1 MAEVK
6 KPRAQITISRIIDI
20 ESVTRYYK
28 LQSASAAAPS
38 KPTDDAAI
46 PSGWTKTE
54 PVYQNGAT
62 NRLYFVDQTIMTNGS
77 IYYSQVSLSSSY
89 EAAKAAWNKANNA
102 QKTADG
108 IANNIY
114 VPGTVQ
120 INGGKIQAGS
130 LDVSKIL
137 MGDPSN
143 LSQLSEHTYTN
154 LGWSSKSNEKE
165 DYQVTFIQDL
175 QAPVGDSPEYNLKVP
190 VSFAYSGNPQGM
202 KYLLTMDDYDIV
214 GYTASTGKTES
225 LKNQSY
231 FSLSPKIL
239 YTKPAT
245 MQPYVKFENIASNTW
260 VLSMPESMPM
270 VKDFRFYMCIAK
282 ADGVPSGLTYI
293 TLSISNLRITKITDG
308 SSITGIIK
316 STNYVEDSNG
326 DCISGMMTNYSS
338 GEIRTPSGKW
348 DDDGLVTKALFATGG
363 KIGGWDIQDGTL
375 YSAGSALSDDG
386 TQLIRTYTILDPTS
400 FTPIE
405 IITSERGDYS
415 DNDWW
420 RIESTEKLVSSTFDY
435 KMGKLKAMD
444 DSIICGWGITA
455 SRIISK
461 IGLSMGAGGAGL
473 ILCDEDGKPVIWIQD
488 ENSKLTFRVDRDG
501 TMYHNDNVLGEVIT
515 KNVGAKSMSS
525 GTWTDTGAS
534 VTLPAGKYVVNGTV
548 LFNSA
553 ANGQRGARFATSPT
567 DYFRESQQMNI
578 AGTTKGVTSVQCSYI
593 ANLKTSTKLNLQG
606 IQSSGAALSTIN
618 SYIQAIR
625 IA

>member
-1 MAEVK
+1 MATIKAKAE
-6 KPRAQITISRIIDI
+6 ITIFNVKDVK
-20 ESVTRYYK
+20 SVTRYYL
-28 LQSASAAAPS
+28 LQSSTATAPA
-38 KPTDDAAI
+38 KPTTI
-46 PSGWTKTE
+46 NPGGNWKTTE
-54 PVYQNGAT
+54 PSYKDGST
-62 NRLYFVDQTIMTNGS
+62 NTLYFVDLTIMSDGKTFS
-77 IYYSQVSLSSSY
+77 YSDVSKSSSY
-89 EAAKAAWNKANNA
+89 EAAKSAWNKANNA

-114 VPGTVQ
+114 IPGTVQ

-154 LGWSSKSNEKE
+154 LGWSSKSDEKE

-175 QAPVGDSPEYNLKVP
+175 QAPVGDIPEYNLKVP

-202 KYLLTMDDYDIV
+202 KYLLTMDDYNIA

-338 GEIRTPSGKW
+338 GEIRTPNGRW
-348 DDDGLVTKALFATGG
+348 DDDGLNINQLNATGG
-363 KIGGWDIQDGTL
+363 KIGAWVLDDGAL
-375 YSAGSALSDDG
+375 YSERTGVFDGIKYTTMVKLSPLRTISDGEATLADYQYPIQIMEKGEVLFGISETGNIENKGLATLAG
-386 TQLIRTYTILDPTS
+386 R
-400 FTPIE
+400 
-405 IITSERGDYS
+405 
-415 DNDWW
+415 W
-420 RIESTEKLVSSTFDY
+420 RFNA
-435 KMGKLKAMD
+435 G
-444 DSIICGWGITA
+444 
-455 SRIISK
+455 RIISK

-488 ENSKLTFRVDRDG
+488 ENSNQTFRVDRDG
-501 TMYHNDNVLGEVIT
+501 TMYHNGCLIGEEIASNIITTTPLSNNTWGKTGAVIDLQPGVYVIT
-515 KNVGAKSMSS
+515 GWIYFAKASS
-525 GTWTDTGAS
+525 GKRGIRFINQNNNFIVDS
-534 VTLPAGKYVVNGTV
+534 QHVIVTNNDEIMLNTMST
-548 LFNSA
+548 FT
-553 ANGQRGARFATSPT
+553 ATYNVSI
-567 DYFRESQQMNI
+567 S
-578 AGTTKGVTSVQCSYI
+578 
-593 ANLKTSTKLNLQG
+593 LQG
-606 IQSSGAALSTIN
+606 FQNSGSSLNIKRSILKAV
-618 SYIQAIR
+618 R

>member
-1 MAEVK
+1 MATVK
-6 KPRAQITISRIIDI
+6 AKAEITIFNVKDVK
-20 ESVTRYYK
+20 SVTRYYL
-28 LQSASAAAPS
+28 LQSSTATAPP
-38 KPTDDAAI
+38 KPTTI
-46 PSGWTKTE
+46 NPGSNWKTTE
-54 PVYQNGAT
+54 PSYTDGST
-62 NRLYFVDQTIMTNGS
+62 NTLYFVDLTIMSDGKTFS
-77 IYYSQVSLSSSY
+77 YSDVSKLSSY
-89 EAAKAAWNKANNA
+89 EAAKSAWNKANNA

-154 LGWSSKSNEKE
+154 LGWSSKSDEKE

-175 QAPVGDSPEYNLKVP
+175 QAPVGDIPEYNLKVP

-202 KYLLTMDDYDIV
+202 KYLLTMDDYDIA

-316 STNYVEDSNG
+316 STNYVEDYNG

-338 GEIRTPSGKW
+338 GEIRTPNGRW
-348 DDDGLVTKALFATGG
+348 DDDGLNINQLNATGG
-363 KIGGWDIQDGTL
+363 KIGAWVLDDGALYSERTGVFDGTKYTTMVKL
-375 YSAGSALSDDG
+375 SPLRTISDGEATLADYQYPIQIMEKGEVLFGISETGNIENKGLATLSGRWRFNAG
-386 TQLIRTYTILDPTS
+386 
-400 FTPIE
+400 
-405 IITSERGDYS
+405 
-415 DNDWW
+415 
-420 RIESTEKLVSSTFDY
+420 
-435 KMGKLKAMD
+435 
-444 DSIICGWGITA
+444 
-455 SRIISK
+455 RIISK

-515 KNVGAKSMSS
+515 KTVGAKSMSS

-606 IQSSGAALSTIN
+606 IQSSGAELSTIN

>member
-54 PVYQNGAT
+54 PAYQNGAT

-89 EAAKAAWNKANNA
+89 EAAKEAWNKANNA

-143 LSQLSEHTYTN
+143 LSQLSEHTYKN

-165 DYQVTFIQDL
+165 DYQVTFTQNL
-175 QAPVGDSPEYNLKVP
+175 QSPVGDRPEYNLKVP
-190 VSFAYSGNPQGM
+190 VSFTYSGNPQGM

-214 GYTASTGKTES
+214 GHIASTGKTES
-225 LKNQSY
+225 LKDQSY

-239 YTKPAT
+239 YTMPSS
-245 MQPYVKFENIASNTW
+245 MQPYVKFENIASNAW
-260 VLSMPESMPM
+260 VLSMPESISL
-270 VKDFRFYMCIAK
+270 VKDFQFYMCIAK
-282 ADGVPSGLTYI
+282 ADGVPSELAYI

-338 GEIRTPSGKW
+338 GEIRTPNGRW
-348 DDDGLVTKALFATGG
+348 DDDGLNINQLNATGG
-363 KIGGWDIQDGTL
+363 KIGAWVLDDGALYSERTGVFDGTKYTTMVKL
-375 YSAGSALSDDG
+375 SPLRTISDGETTLADYQYPIQIMEKGEVLFGISETGNIENKGLATLAG
-386 TQLIRTYTILDPTS
+386 R
-400 FTPIE
+400 
-405 IITSERGDYS
+405 
-415 DNDWW
+415 W
-420 RIESTEKLVSSTFDY
+420 RFNA
-435 KMGKLKAMD
+435 G
-444 DSIICGWGITA
+444 
-455 SRIISK
+455 RIISK

-488 ENSKLTFRVDRDG
+488 KNSKQTFRVDQDG
-501 TMYHNDNVLGEVIT
+501 TMYHNANALGEVIT

-525 GTWTDTGAS
+525 DTWTDTGAS

>member
-1 MAEVK
+1 MATVK
-6 KPRAQITISRIIDI
+6 AKAEITIFNIKDVK
-20 ESVTRYYK
+20 SVTRYYL
-28 LQSASAAAPS
+28 LQSSTATAPP
-38 KPTDDAAI
+38 KPTTI
-46 PSGWTKTE
+46 NPGSNWKTTE
-54 PVYQNGAT
+54 PSYTDGST
-62 NRLYFVDQTIMTNGS
+62 NTLYFVDLTIMSDGKTFS
-77 IYYSQVSLSSSY
+77 YSDVSKSSSY
-89 EAAKAAWNKANNA
+89 EAAKEAWNKANNA

-114 VPGTVQ
+114 IPGTVQ

-154 LGWSSKSNEKE
+154 LGWSSKSDEKE

-175 QAPVGDSPEYNLKVP
+175 QAPVGDIPEYNLKVP

-202 KYLLTMDDYDIV
+202 KYLLTMDDYDIA

-338 GEIRTPSGKW
+338 GEIRTPNGRW
-348 DDDGLVTKALFATGG
+348 DDDGLNINQLNATGG
-363 KIGGWDIQDGTL
+363 KIGAWVLDDGAL
-375 YSAGSALSDDG
+375 YSERTGVFDGIKYTTMVKLSPLRTISDGEATLADYQYPIQIMEKGEVLFGISETGNIENKGLATLAG
-386 TQLIRTYTILDPTS
+386 R
-400 FTPIE
+400 
-405 IITSERGDYS
+405 
-415 DNDWW
+415 W
-420 RIESTEKLVSSTFDY
+420 RFNA
-435 KMGKLKAMD
+435 G
-444 DSIICGWGITA
+444 
-455 SRIISK
+455 RIISK

-488 ENSKLTFRVDRDG
+488 ENSNQTFRVDRDG
-501 TMYHNDNVLGEVIT
+501 TMYHNNNVLGEVIT

>member
-1 MAEVK
+1 MATVK
-6 KPRAQITISRIIDI
+6 AKAEITIFNVKDVK
-20 ESVTRYYK
+20 SVTRYYL
-28 LQSASAAAPS
+28 LQSSTATAPP
-38 KPTDDAAI
+38 KPTTI
-46 PSGWTKTE
+46 NPGSNWKTTE
-54 PVYQNGAT
+54 PSYTDGST
-62 NRLYFVDQTIMTNGS
+62 NTLYFVDLTIMSDGKTFS
-77 IYYSQVSLSSSY
+77 YSDVSLSSSY
-89 EAAKAAWNKANNA
+89 EAAKEAWNKANNA

-114 VPGTVQ
+114 IPGTVQ

-143 LSQLSEHTYTN
+143 LSQLSEHTYTS

-165 DYQVTFIQDL
+165 DYQVRFIRDL
-175 QAPVGDSPEYNLKVP
+175 QAPVGDIPEYNLKVP
-190 VSFAYSGNPQGM
+190 VSFAYTGNPQGM

-270 VKDFRFYMCIAK
+270 VKDFQFYMCIAK

-338 GEIRTPSGKW
+338 GEIRTPNGRW
-348 DDDGLVTKALFATGG
+348 DDDGLVTKALSATGG
-363 KIGGWDIQDGTL
+363 KIGGWDIRDGTL
-375 YSAGSALSDDG
+375 YSAGSASSDDG

-405 IITSERGDYS
+405 IIVSERADYS
-415 DNDWW
+415 DADWW
-420 RIESTEKLVSSTFDY
+420 RIESTKKLVSSTFDY
-435 KMGKLKAMD
+435 DIGKLKAG
-444 DSIICGWGITA
+444 DSFIGGWGITA

-473 ILCDEDGKPVIWIQD
+473 ILCNEDGKPVIWIQD
-488 ENSKLTFRVDRDG
+488 KNSKQTFRVDQDG

-553 ANGQRGARFATSPT
+553 ANGQRGARFATSST

-593 ANLKTSTKLNLQG
+593 ADLKTSTKLNLQG

>member
-1 MAEVK
+1 MATIKAKAE
-6 KPRAQITISRIIDI
+6 ITIFNVKDVK
-20 ESVTRYYK
+20 SVTRYYL
-28 LQSASAAAPS
+28 LQSSTATAPA
-38 KPTDDAAI
+38 KPTTI
-46 PSGWTKTE
+46 NPGGNWKTTE
-54 PVYQNGAT
+54 PSYTDGST
-62 NRLYFVDQTIMTNGS
+62 NTLYFVDLTIMSDGKTFS
-77 IYYSQVSLSSSY
+77 YSDVSKSSSY
-89 EAAKAAWNKANNA
+89 EAAKSAWNKANNAQNTANNA

-114 VPGTVQ
+114 IPGTVQ

-154 LGWSSKSNEKE
+154 LGWSSKSDEKE

-175 QAPVGDSPEYNLKVP
+175 QAPVGDIPEYNLKVP

-202 KYLLTMDDYDIV
+202 KYLLTMDDYDIA

-338 GEIRTPSGKW
+338 GEIRTPNGRW
-348 DDDGLVTKALFATGG
+348 DDDGLNTNRLNATGG
-363 KIGGWDIQDGTL
+363 KIGAWVLDDGALYSERTGVFDGTKYTTMVKL
-375 YSAGSALSDDG
+375 SPLRTISDGEATLADCQYPIQIMEKGEVLFGISETGNIENKGLATLSGRWRFNAG
-386 TQLIRTYTILDPTS
+386 
-400 FTPIE
+400 
-405 IITSERGDYS
+405 
-415 DNDWW
+415 
-420 RIESTEKLVSSTFDY
+420 
-435 KMGKLKAMD
+435 
-444 DSIICGWGITA
+444 
-455 SRIISK
+455 RIISK

-501 TMYHNDNVLGEVIT
+501 TMYHNDNALGEVIT

-553 ANGQRGARFATSPT
+553 ANGQRGARFATSST

>member
-54 PVYQNGAT
+54 PAYQNGAT

-89 EAAKAAWNKANNA
+89 EAAKEAWNKANNA

-143 LSQLSEHTYTN
+143 LSQLSEHTYKN

-165 DYQVTFIQDL
+165 DYQVTFTQNL
-175 QAPVGDSPEYNLKVP
+175 QSPVGDRPEYNLKVP
-190 VSFAYSGNPQGM
+190 VSFTYSGNPQGM

-214 GYTASTGKTES
+214 GHIASTGKTES
-225 LKNQSY
+225 LKDQSY

-239 YTKPAT
+239 YTMPSS
-245 MQPYVKFENIASNTW
+245 MQPYVKFENIASNAW
-260 VLSMPESMPM
+260 VLSMPESISL
-270 VKDFRFYMCIAK
+270 VKDFQFYMCIAK
-282 ADGVPSGLTYI
+282 ADGVPSELAYI

-338 GEIRTPSGKW
+338 GEIRTPNGRW
-348 DDDGLVTKALFATGG
+348 DDDGLNINQLNATGG
-363 KIGGWDIQDGTL
+363 KIGAWVLDDGALYSERTGVFDGTKYTTMVKL
-375 YSAGSALSDDG
+375 SPLRTISDGEATLADYQYPIQIMEKGEVLFGISETGNIENKGLATLAG
-386 TQLIRTYTILDPTS
+386 R
-400 FTPIE
+400 
-405 IITSERGDYS
+405 
-415 DNDWW
+415 W
-420 RIESTEKLVSSTFDY
+420 RFNA
-435 KMGKLKAMD
+435 G
-444 DSIICGWGITA
+444 
-455 SRIISK
+455 RIISK

-488 ENSKLTFRVDRDG
+488 KNSKQTFRVDQDG
-501 TMYHNDNVLGEVIT
+501 TMYHNANALGEVIT

-567 DYFRESQQMNI
+567 DYFRESQHMNI

>member
-1 MAEVK
+1 MATIKAKAE
-6 KPRAQITISRIIDI
+6 ITIFNVKDVK
-20 ESVTRYYK
+20 SVTRYYL
-28 LQSASAAAPS
+28 LQSSTATAPT
-38 KPTDDAAI
+38 KPTTI
-46 PSGWTKTE
+46 NPGGNWKTTE
-54 PVYQNGAT
+54 PSYTDGST
-62 NRLYFVDQTIMTNGS
+62 NTLYFVNLTIMSDGKTFS
-77 IYYSQVSLSSSY
+77 YSDVSKSSSY
-89 EAAKAAWNKANNA
+89 EAAKSAWNKANNAQNTANNA

-114 VPGTVQ
+114 IPGTVQ

-154 LGWSSKSNEKE
+154 LGWSSKSDEKE

-175 QAPVGDSPEYNLKVP
+175 QAPVGDIPEYNLKVP

-202 KYLLTMDDYDIV
+202 KYLLTMDDYDIA

-338 GEIRTPSGKW
+338 GEIRTPNGRW
-348 DDDGLVTKALFATGG
+348 DDDGLNINQLNATGG
-363 KIGGWDIQDGTL
+363 KIGAWVLDDGALYSERTGVFDGTKYTTMVKL
-375 YSAGSALSDDG
+375 SPLRTISDGEATLADYQYPIQIMEKGEVLFGISETGNIENKGLATLAGRWRFNAG
-386 TQLIRTYTILDPTS
+386 R
-400 FTPIE
+400 
-405 IITSERGDYS
+405 IT
-415 DNDWW
+415 
-420 RIESTEKLVSSTFDY
+420 
-435 KMGKLKAMD
+435 
-444 DSIICGWGITA
+444 
-455 SRIISK
+455 SK

-515 KNVGAKSMSS
+515 KTVGAKSMSS

>member
-1 MAEVK
+1 MATIKAKAE
-6 KPRAQITISRIIDI
+6 ITIFNVKDVK
-20 ESVTRYYK
+20 SVTRYYL
-28 LQSASAAAPS
+28 LQSSTATAPA
-38 KPTDDAAI
+38 KPTTI
-46 PSGWTKTE
+46 NPGGNWKTTE
-54 PVYQNGAT
+54 PSYTDGST
-62 NRLYFVDQTIMTNGS
+62 NTLYFVDLTIMSDGKTFS
-77 IYYSQVSLSSSY
+77 YSDVSKSSSY
-89 EAAKAAWNKANNA
+89 EAAKSAWNKANNA

-114 VPGTVQ
+114 IPGTVQ

-154 LGWSSKSNEKE
+154 LGWSSKSDEKE

-175 QAPVGDSPEYNLKVP
+175 QAPVGDIPEYNLKVP

-202 KYLLTMDDYDIV
+202 KYLLTMDDYDIA

-338 GEIRTPSGKW
+338 GEIRTPNGRW
-348 DDDGLVTKALFATGG
+348 DDDGLNINQLNATGG
-363 KIGGWDIQDGTL
+363 KIGAWVLDDGAL
-375 YSAGSALSDDG
+375 YSERTGVFDGIKYTTMVKLSPLRTISDGEATLADYQYPIQIMEKGEVLFGISETGNIENKGLATLAG
-386 TQLIRTYTILDPTS
+386 R
-400 FTPIE
+400 
-405 IITSERGDYS
+405 
-415 DNDWW
+415 W
-420 RIESTEKLVSSTFDY
+420 RFNA
-435 KMGKLKAMD
+435 G
-444 DSIICGWGITA
+444 
-455 SRIISK
+455 RIISK

-488 ENSKLTFRVDRDG
+488 ENSNQTFRVDRDG
-501 TMYHNDNVLGEVIT
+501 TMYHNGCLIGEEIASNIITTTPLSNNTWGKTGAVIDLQPGVYVIT
-515 KNVGAKSMSS
+515 GWIYFAKASS
-525 GTWTDTGAS
+525 GKRGIRFINQNNNFIVDS
-534 VTLPAGKYVVNGTV
+534 QHVIVTNNDEIMLNTMST
-548 LFNSA
+548 FT
-553 ANGQRGARFATSPT
+553 ATYNVSI
-567 DYFRESQQMNI
+567 S
-578 AGTTKGVTSVQCSYI
+578 
-593 ANLKTSTKLNLQG
+593 LQG
-606 IQSSGAALSTIN
+606 FQNSGSSLNIKRSILKAV
-618 SYIQAIR
+618 R

>member
-1 MAEVK
+1 MATIKAKAE
-6 KPRAQITISRIIDI
+6 ITIFNVKDVK
-20 ESVTRYYK
+20 SVTRYYL
-28 LQSASAAAPS
+28 LQSSTATAPA
-38 KPTDDAAI
+38 KPTTI
-46 PSGWTKTE
+46 NPGGNWKTTE
-54 PVYQNGAT
+54 PSYKDGST
-62 NRLYFVDQTIMTNGS
+62 NTLYFVDLTIMSDGKTFS
-77 IYYSQVSLSSSY
+77 YSDVSKSSSY
-89 EAAKAAWNKANNA
+89 EAAKSAWNKANNA

-114 VPGTVQ
+114 IPGTVQ

-154 LGWSSKSNEKE
+154 LGWSSKSDEKE

-175 QAPVGDSPEYNLKVP
+175 QAPVGDIPEYNLKVP

-202 KYLLTMDDYDIV
+202 KYLLTMDDYDIA

-338 GEIRTPSGKW
+338 GEIRTPNGRW
-348 DDDGLVTKALFATGG
+348 DDDGLNINQLNATGG
-363 KIGGWDIQDGTL
+363 KIGAWVLDDGAL
-375 YSAGSALSDDG
+375 YSERTGVFDGIKYTTMVKLSPLRTISDGEATLADYQYPIQIMEKGEVLFGISETGNIENKGLATLAG
-386 TQLIRTYTILDPTS
+386 R
-400 FTPIE
+400 
-405 IITSERGDYS
+405 
-415 DNDWW
+415 W
-420 RIESTEKLVSSTFDY
+420 RFNA
-435 KMGKLKAMD
+435 G
-444 DSIICGWGITA
+444 
-455 SRIISK
+455 RIISK
-461 IGLSMGAGGAGL
+461 IGLSMGTGGAGL

-488 ENSKLTFRVDRDG
+488 ENSNQTFRVDRDG
-501 TMYHNDNVLGEVIT
+501 TMYHNGCLIGEEIASNIITTTPLSNNTWGKTGAVIDLQPGVYVIT
-515 KNVGAKSMSS
+515 GWIYFAKASS
-525 GTWTDTGAS
+525 GKRGIRFINQNNNFIVDS
-534 VTLPAGKYVVNGTV
+534 QHVIVTNNDEIMLNTMST
-548 LFNSA
+548 FT
-553 ANGQRGARFATSPT
+553 ATYNVSI
-567 DYFRESQQMNI
+567 S
-578 AGTTKGVTSVQCSYI
+578 
-593 ANLKTSTKLNLQG
+593 LQG
-606 IQSSGAALSTIN
+606 FQNSGSSLNIKRSILKAV
-618 SYIQAIR
+618 R

>member
-1 MAEVK
+1 MATIKAKAE
-6 KPRAQITISRIIDI
+6 ITIFNVKDVK
-20 ESVTRYYK
+20 SVTRYYL
-28 LQSASAAAPS
+28 LQSSTATAPA
-38 KPTDDAAI
+38 KPTTI
-46 PSGWTKTE
+46 NPGGNWKTTE
-54 PVYQNGAT
+54 PSYTDGST
-62 NRLYFVDQTIMTNGS
+62 NTLYFVDLTIMSDGKTFS
-77 IYYSQVSLSSSY
+77 YSDVSKSSSY
-89 EAAKAAWNKANNA
+89 EAAKSAWNKANNAQNTANNA

-114 VPGTVQ
+114 IPGTVQ

-154 LGWSSKSNEKE
+154 LGWSSKSDEKE

-175 QAPVGDSPEYNLKVP
+175 QAPVGDIPEYNLKVP

-202 KYLLTMDDYDIV
+202 KYLLTMDDYDIA

-338 GEIRTPSGKW
+338 GEIRTPNGRW
-348 DDDGLVTKALFATGG
+348 DDDGLNINQLNATGG
-363 KIGGWDIQDGTL
+363 KIGAWVLDDGALYSERTGVFDGTKYTTMVKL
-375 YSAGSALSDDG
+375 SPLRTISDGEATLADYQYPIQIMEKGEVLFGISETGNIENKGLATLSGRWRFNAG
-386 TQLIRTYTILDPTS
+386 
-400 FTPIE
+400 
-405 IITSERGDYS
+405 
-415 DNDWW
+415 
-420 RIESTEKLVSSTFDY
+420 
-435 KMGKLKAMD
+435 
-444 DSIICGWGITA
+444 
-455 SRIISK
+455 RIISK

-501 TMYHNDNVLGEVIT
+501 TMYHNNNALGEVIT

-553 ANGQRGARFATSPT
+553 ANGQRGARFATSST

>member
-54 PVYQNGAT
+54 PAYQNGAT

-89 EAAKAAWNKANNA
+89 EAAKEAWNKANNA

-154 LGWSSKSNEKE
+154 LGWSSKSDEKE

-175 QAPVGDSPEYNLKVP
+175 QAPVGDIPEYNLKVP

-202 KYLLTMDDYDIV
+202 KYLLTMDDYDIA

-338 GEIRTPSGKW
+338 GEIRTPNGRW
-348 DDDGLVTKALFATGG
+348 DDDGLNINQLNATGG
-363 KIGGWDIQDGTL
+363 KIGAWVLDDGALYSERTGVFDGTKYTTMVKL
-375 YSAGSALSDDG
+375 SPLRTISDGEATLADYQYPIQIMEKGEVLFGISETGNIENKGLATLSGRWRFNAG
-386 TQLIRTYTILDPTS
+386 
-400 FTPIE
+400 
-405 IITSERGDYS
+405 
-415 DNDWW
+415 
-420 RIESTEKLVSSTFDY
+420 
-435 KMGKLKAMD
+435 
-444 DSIICGWGITA
+444 
-455 SRIISK
+455 RIISK

-501 TMYHNDNVLGEVIT
+501 TMYHNDNALGEVIT

-553 ANGQRGARFATSPT
+553 ANGQRGARFATSST

>member
-1 MAEVK
+1 MATIKAKAE
-6 KPRAQITISRIIDI
+6 ITIFNVKDVK
-20 ESVTRYYK
+20 SVTRYYL
-28 LQSASAAAPS
+28 LQSSTATAPT
-38 KPTDDAAI
+38 KPTTI
-46 PSGWTKTE
+46 NPGGNWKTTE
-54 PVYQNGAT
+54 PSYTDGST
-62 NRLYFVDQTIMTNGS
+62 NTLYFVNLTIMSDGKTFS
-77 IYYSQVSLSSSY
+77 YSDVSKSSSY
-89 EAAKAAWNKANNA
+89 EAAKSAWNKANNAQNTANNA

-114 VPGTVQ
+114 IPGTVQ

-154 LGWSSKSNEKE
+154 LGWSSKSDEKE

-175 QAPVGDSPEYNLKVP
+175 QAPVGDIPEYNLKVP

-202 KYLLTMDDYDIV
+202 KYLLTMDDYDIA

-338 GEIRTPSGKW
+338 GEIRTPNGRW
-348 DDDGLVTKALFATGG
+348 DDDGLNINQLNATGG
-363 KIGGWDIQDGTL
+363 KIGAWVLDDGALYSERTGVFDGTKYTTMVKL
-375 YSAGSALSDDG
+375 SPLRTISDGEATLADYQYPIQIMEKGEVLFGISETGNIENKGLATLAGRWRFNAG
-386 TQLIRTYTILDPTS
+386 R
-400 FTPIE
+400 
-405 IITSERGDYS
+405 IT
-415 DNDWW
+415 
-420 RIESTEKLVSSTFDY
+420 
-435 KMGKLKAMD
+435 
-444 DSIICGWGITA
+444 
-455 SRIISK
+455 SK

-488 ENSKLTFRVDRDG
+488 EDSKLTFRVDRDG

-553 ANGQRGARFATSPT
+553 ANGQRGARFATSST

>member
-1 MAEVK
+1 MATIKAKAE
-6 KPRAQITISRIIDI
+6 ITIFNVKDVK
-20 ESVTRYYK
+20 SVTRYYL
-28 LQSASAAAPS
+28 LQSSTATAPA
-38 KPTDDAAI
+38 KPTTI
-46 PSGWTKTE
+46 NPGGNWKTTE
-54 PVYQNGAT
+54 PSYKDGST
-62 NRLYFVDQTIMTNGS
+62 NTLYFVDLTIMSDGKTFS
-77 IYYSQVSLSSSY
+77 YSDVSKSSSY
-89 EAAKAAWNKANNA
+89 EAAKSAWNKANNA

-114 VPGTVQ
+114 IPGTVQ

-154 LGWSSKSNEKE
+154 LGWSSKSDEKE

-175 QAPVGDSPEYNLKVP
+175 QAPVGDIPEYNLKVP

-202 KYLLTMDDYDIV
+202 KYLLTMDDYDIA

-338 GEIRTPSGKW
+338 GEIRTPNGRW
-348 DDDGLVTKALFATGG
+348 DDDGLNINQLNATGG
-363 KIGGWDIQDGTL
+363 KIGAWVLDDGAL
-375 YSAGSALSDDG
+375 YSERTGVFDGIKYTTMVKLSPLRTISDGEATLADYQYPIQIMEKGEVLFGISETGNIENKGLATLAG
-386 TQLIRTYTILDPTS
+386 R
-400 FTPIE
+400 
-405 IITSERGDYS
+405 
-415 DNDWW
+415 W
-420 RIESTEKLVSSTFDY
+420 RFNA
-435 KMGKLKAMD
+435 G
-444 DSIICGWGITA
+444 
-455 SRIISK
+455 RIISK
-461 IGLSMGAGGAGL
+461 IGLSMSAGGAGL

-488 ENSKLTFRVDRDG
+488 ENSNQTFRVDRDG
-501 TMYHNDNVLGEVIT
+501 TMYHNGCLIGEEIASNIITTTPLSNNTWGKTGAVIDLQPGVYVIT
-515 KNVGAKSMSS
+515 GWIYFAKASS
-525 GTWTDTGAS
+525 GKRGIRFINQNNNFIVDS
-534 VTLPAGKYVVNGTV
+534 QHVIVTNNDEIMLNTMST
-548 LFNSA
+548 FT
-553 ANGQRGARFATSPT
+553 ATYNVSI
-567 DYFRESQQMNI
+567 S
-578 AGTTKGVTSVQCSYI
+578 
-593 ANLKTSTKLNLQG
+593 LQG
-606 IQSSGAALSTIN
+606 FQNSGSSLNIKRSILKAV
-618 SYIQAIR
+618 R

>member
-38 KPTDDAAI
+38 KPTDGAAI

-54 PVYQNGAT
+54 PAYQNGAT

-89 EAAKAAWNKANNA
+89 EAAKEAWNKANNA

-114 VPGTVQ
+114 IPGTVQ

-154 LGWSSKSNEKE
+154 LGWSSKSDEKE

-175 QAPVGDSPEYNLKVP
+175 QAPVGDIPEYNLKVP

-245 MQPYVKFENIASNTW
+245 MQPYVKFENITSNTW

-338 GEIRTPSGKW
+338 GEIRTPNGRW
-348 DDDGLVTKALFATGG
+348 DDDGLNINQLNATGG
-363 KIGGWDIQDGTL
+363 KIGAWVLDDGALYSERTGVFDGTKYTTMVKL
-375 YSAGSALSDDG
+375 SPLRTISDGEATLADYQYPIQIMEKGKVLFGISETGNIENKGLATLAG
-386 TQLIRTYTILDPTS
+386 R
-400 FTPIE
+400 
-405 IITSERGDYS
+405 
-415 DNDWW
+415 W
-420 RIESTEKLVSSTFDY
+420 RFNA
-435 KMGKLKAMD
+435 G
-444 DSIICGWGITA
+444 
-455 SRIISK
+455 RIISK

-488 ENSKLTFRVDRDG
+488 KNSKQTFRVDRDG
-501 TMYHNDNVLGEVIT
+501 TMYHNDNALGEVIT

-553 ANGQRGARFATSPT
+553 ANGQRGARFATSST

>member
-1 MAEVK
+1 MATVK
-6 KPRAQITISRIIDI
+6 AKAEITIFNIKDVK
-20 ESVTRYYK
+20 SVTRYYL
-28 LQSASAAAPS
+28 LQSSTATAPP
-38 KPTDDAAI
+38 KPTTI
-46 PSGWTKTE
+46 NPGSNWKTTE
-54 PVYQNGAT
+54 PSYTDGST
-62 NRLYFVDQTIMTNGS
+62 NTLYFVDLTIMSDGKTFS
-77 IYYSQVSLSSSY
+77 YSDVSKSSSY
-89 EAAKAAWNKANNA
+89 EAAKEAWNKANNA

-114 VPGTVQ
+114 IPGTVQ

-154 LGWSSKSNEKE
+154 LGWSSKSDEKE

-175 QAPVGDSPEYNLKVP
+175 QAPVGDIPEYNLKVP

-202 KYLLTMDDYDIV
+202 KYLLTMDDYDIA

-245 MQPYVKFENIASNTW
+245 EQPYVKFENIASNTW

-338 GEIRTPSGKW
+338 GEIRTPNGRW
-348 DDDGLVTKALFATGG
+348 DDDGLNINQLNATGG
-363 KIGGWDIQDGTL
+363 KIGAWVLDDGAL
-375 YSAGSALSDDG
+375 YSERTGVFDGIKYTTMVKLSPLRTISDGEATLADYQYPIQIMEKGEVLFGISETGNIENKGLATLAG
-386 TQLIRTYTILDPTS
+386 R
-400 FTPIE
+400 
-405 IITSERGDYS
+405 
-415 DNDWW
+415 W
-420 RIESTEKLVSSTFDY
+420 RFNA
-435 KMGKLKAMD
+435 G
-444 DSIICGWGITA
+444 
-455 SRIISK
+455 RIISK

-488 ENSKLTFRVDRDG
+488 ENSNQTFRVDRDG
-501 TMYHNDNVLGEVIT
+501 TMYHNNNVLGEVIT

-553 ANGQRGARFATSPT
+553 ANGQRGARFATSST

-593 ANLKTSTKLNLQG
+593 ADLKTSTKLNLQG

>member
-38 KPTDDAAI
+38 KPTDGAAI

-54 PVYQNGAT
+54 PAYQNGAT

-245 MQPYVKFENIASNTW
+245 MQPYVKFENITSNTW

-338 GEIRTPSGKW
+338 GEIRTPNGRW
-348 DDDGLVTKALFATGG
+348 DDDGLNINQLNATGG
-363 KIGGWDIQDGTL
+363 KIGAWVLDDGALYSERTGVFDGTKYTTMVKL
-375 YSAGSALSDDG
+375 SPLRTISDGEATLADYQYPIQIMEKGEVLFGISETGNIENKGLATLAG
-386 TQLIRTYTILDPTS
+386 R
-400 FTPIE
+400 
-405 IITSERGDYS
+405 
-415 DNDWW
+415 W
-420 RIESTEKLVSSTFDY
+420 RFNA
-435 KMGKLKAMD
+435 G
-444 DSIICGWGITA
+444 
-455 SRIISK
+455 RIISK

-488 ENSKLTFRVDRDG
+488 KNSKQTFRVDRDG
-501 TMYHNDNVLGEVIT
+501 TMYHNDNALGEVIT

-553 ANGQRGARFATSPT
+553 ANGQRGARFATSST

>member
-1 MAEVK
+1 MATVK
-6 KPRAQITISRIIDI
+6 AKAEITIFNVKDVK
-20 ESVTRYYK
+20 SVTRYYL
-28 LQSASAAAPS
+28 LQSSTATAPP
-38 KPTDDAAI
+38 KPTTI
-46 PSGWTKTE
+46 NPGSNWKTTE
-54 PVYQNGAT
+54 PSYTDGST
-62 NRLYFVDQTIMTNGS
+62 NTLYFVDLTIMSDGKTFS
-77 IYYSQVSLSSSY
+77 YSDVSKSSSY
-89 EAAKAAWNKANNA
+89 EAAKEAWNKANNA

-114 VPGTVQ
+114 IPGTVQ

-154 LGWSSKSNEKE
+154 LGWSSKSDEKE

-175 QAPVGDSPEYNLKVP
+175 QAPVGDIPEYNLKVP

-202 KYLLTMDDYDIV
+202 KYLLTMDDYDIA

-338 GEIRTPSGKW
+338 GEIRTPNGRW
-348 DDDGLVTKALFATGG
+348 DDDGLNINQLNATGG
-363 KIGGWDIQDGTL
+363 KIGAWVLDDGAL
-375 YSAGSALSDDG
+375 YSERTGVFDGIKYTTMVKLSPLRTISDGEATLADYQYPIQIMEKGEVLFGISETGNIENKGLATLAG
-386 TQLIRTYTILDPTS
+386 R
-400 FTPIE
+400 
-405 IITSERGDYS
+405 
-415 DNDWW
+415 W
-420 RIESTEKLVSSTFDY
+420 RFNA
-435 KMGKLKAMD
+435 G
-444 DSIICGWGITA
+444 
-455 SRIISK
+455 RIISK

-488 ENSKLTFRVDRDG
+488 ENSNQTFRVDRDG
-501 TMYHNDNVLGEVIT
+501 TMYHNNNVLGEVIT

-553 ANGQRGARFATSPT
+553 ANGQRGARFATSST

-593 ANLKTSTKLNLQG
+593 ADLKTSTKLNLQG

>member
-1 MAEVK
+1 MATIKAKAE
-6 KPRAQITISRIIDI
+6 ITIFNVKDVK
-20 ESVTRYYK
+20 SVTRYYL
-28 LQSASAAAPS
+28 LQSSTATAPA
-38 KPTDDAAI
+38 KPTTI
-46 PSGWTKTE
+46 NPGGNWKTTE
-54 PVYQNGAT
+54 PSYTDGST
-62 NRLYFVDQTIMTNGS
+62 NTLYFVDLTIMSDGKTFS
-77 IYYSQVSLSSSY
+77 YSDVSKSSSY
-89 EAAKAAWNKANNA
+89 EAAKSAWNKANNA
-102 QKTADG
+102 QKTADS

-154 LGWSSKSNEKE
+154 LGWSSKRDEKE

-175 QAPVGDSPEYNLKVP
+175 QAPVGDIPEYNLKVP

-202 KYLLTMDDYDIV
+202 KYLLTMDDYDIA

-338 GEIRTPSGKW
+338 GEIRTPNGRW

-375 YSAGSALSDDG
+375 YSAGSASSDDG

-405 IITSERGDYS
+405 IIASERADYS
-415 DNDWW
+415 DADWW
-420 RIESTEKLVSSTFDY
+420 RIESIKKLVSSTFDY
-435 KMGKLKAMD
+435 SIGKLNAD
-444 DSIICGWGITA
+444 DSIIGGWGITA

-473 ILCDEDGKPVIWIQD
+473 ILCNEDGKPVIWIQD
-488 ENSKLTFRVDRDG
+488 KNSKQTFRVDQDG

-553 ANGQRGARFATSPT
+553 ANGQRGARFATSST

-593 ANLKTSTKLNLQG
+593 ADLKTSTKLNLQG

>member
-1 MAEVK
+1 MATIKAKAE
-6 KPRAQITISRIIDI
+6 ITIFNVKDVK
-20 ESVTRYYK
+20 SVTRYYL
-28 LQSASAAAPS
+28 LQSSTATAPT
-38 KPTDDAAI
+38 KPTTI
-46 PSGWTKTE
+46 NPGGNWKTTE
-54 PVYQNGAT
+54 PSYTDGST
-62 NRLYFVDQTIMTNGS
+62 NTLYFVNLTIMSDGKTFS
-77 IYYSQVSLSSSY
+77 YSDVSKSSSY
-89 EAAKAAWNKANNA
+89 EAAKSAWNKANNAQNTANNA

-114 VPGTVQ
+114 IPGTVQ

-154 LGWSSKSNEKE
+154 LGWSSKSDEKE

-175 QAPVGDSPEYNLKVP
+175 QAPVGDIPEYNLKVP

-202 KYLLTMDDYDIV
+202 KYLLTMDDYDIA

-338 GEIRTPSGKW
+338 GEIRTPNGRW
-348 DDDGLVTKALFATGG
+348 DDDGLNINQLNATGG
-363 KIGGWDIQDGTL
+363 KIGAWVLDDGALYSERTGVFDGTKYTTMVKL
-375 YSAGSALSDDG
+375 SPLRTISDGEATLADYQYPIQIMEKGEVLFGISETGNIENKGLATLAGRWRFNAG
-386 TQLIRTYTILDPTS
+386 R
-400 FTPIE
+400 
-405 IITSERGDYS
+405 IT
-415 DNDWW
+415 
-420 RIESTEKLVSSTFDY
+420 
-435 KMGKLKAMD
+435 
-444 DSIICGWGITA
+444 
-455 SRIISK
+455 SK

-553 ANGQRGARFATSPT
+553 ANGQRGARFATSST

>member
-54 PVYQNGAT
+54 PAYQNGAT

-89 EAAKAAWNKANNA
+89 EAAKEAWNKANNA

-143 LSQLSEHTYTN
+143 LSQLSEHTYKN

-165 DYQVTFIQDL
+165 DYQVTFTQNL
-175 QAPVGDSPEYNLKVP
+175 QSPVGDRPEYNLKVP
-190 VSFAYSGNPQGM
+190 VSFTYSGNPQGM

-214 GYTASTGKTES
+214 GHIASTGKTES
-225 LKNQSY
+225 LKDQSY

-239 YTKPAT
+239 YTIPSS
-245 MQPYVKFENIASNTW
+245 MQPYVKFENIASNAW
-260 VLSMPESMPM
+260 VLSMPESISL
-270 VKDFRFYMCIAK
+270 VKDFQFYMCIAK
-282 ADGVPSGLTYI
+282 ADGVPSELAYI

-338 GEIRTPSGKW
+338 GEIRTPNGRW
-348 DDDGLVTKALFATGG
+348 DDDGLNINQLNATGG
-363 KIGGWDIQDGTL
+363 KIGAWVLDDGALYSERTGVFDGTKYTTMVKL
-375 YSAGSALSDDG
+375 SPLRTISDGEATLADYQYPIQIMEKGEVLFGISETGNIENKGLATLAG
-386 TQLIRTYTILDPTS
+386 R
-400 FTPIE
+400 
-405 IITSERGDYS
+405 
-415 DNDWW
+415 W
-420 RIESTEKLVSSTFDY
+420 RFNA
-435 KMGKLKAMD
+435 G
-444 DSIICGWGITA
+444 
-455 SRIISK
+455 RIISK

-488 ENSKLTFRVDRDG
+488 KNSKQTFRVDQDG
-501 TMYHNDNVLGEVIT
+501 TMYHNANALGEVIT

>member
-1 MAEVK
+1 MATIKAKAE
-6 KPRAQITISRIIDI
+6 ITIFNVKDVK
-20 ESVTRYYK
+20 SVTRYYL
-28 LQSASAAAPS
+28 LQSSTATAPT
-38 KPTDDAAI
+38 KPTTI
-46 PSGWTKTE
+46 NPGGNWKTTE
-54 PVYQNGAT
+54 PSYTDGST
-62 NRLYFVDQTIMTNGS
+62 NTLYFVNLTIMSDGKTFS
-77 IYYSQVSLSSSY
+77 YSDVSKSSSY
-89 EAAKAAWNKANNA
+89 EAAKSAWNKANNAQNTANNA

-114 VPGTVQ
+114 IPGTVQ

-154 LGWSSKSNEKE
+154 LGWSSKSDEKE

-175 QAPVGDSPEYNLKVP
+175 QAPVGDIPEYNLKVP

-202 KYLLTMDDYDIV
+202 KYLLTMDDYDIA

-338 GEIRTPSGKW
+338 GEIRTPNGRW
-348 DDDGLVTKALFATGG
+348 DDDGLNINQLNATGG
-363 KIGGWDIQDGTL
+363 KIGAWVLDDGALYSERTGVFDGTKYTTMVKL
-375 YSAGSALSDDG
+375 SPLRTISDGEATLADYQYPIQIMEKGEVLFGISETGNIENKGLATLAGRWRFNAG
-386 TQLIRTYTILDPTS
+386 R
-400 FTPIE
+400 
-405 IITSERGDYS
+405 IT
-415 DNDWW
+415 
-420 RIESTEKLVSSTFDY
+420 
-435 KMGKLKAMD
+435 
-444 DSIICGWGITA
+444 
-455 SRIISK
+455 SK

-553 ANGQRGARFATSPT
+553 ANGQRGARFATSST

-578 AGTTKGVTSVQCSYI
+578 AGTTKRVTSVQCSYI

>member
-54 PVYQNGAT
+54 PAYQNGAT

-89 EAAKAAWNKANNA
+89 EAAKEAWNKANNA

-143 LSQLSEHTYTN
+143 LSQLSEHTYKN

-165 DYQVTFIQDL
+165 DYQVTFTQNL
-175 QAPVGDSPEYNLKVP
+175 QSPVGDRPEYNLKVP
-190 VSFAYSGNPQGM
+190 VSFTYSGNPQGM

-214 GYTASTGKTES
+214 GHIASTGKTES
-225 LKNQSY
+225 LKDQSY

-239 YTKPAT
+239 YTMPSS
-245 MQPYVKFENIASNTW
+245 MQPYVKFENIASNAW
-260 VLSMPESMPM
+260 VLSMPESISL
-270 VKDFRFYMCIAK
+270 VKDFQFYMCIAK
-282 ADGVPSGLTYI
+282 ADGVPSELAYI

-338 GEIRTPSGKW
+338 GEIRTPNGRW
-348 DDDGLVTKALFATGG
+348 DDDGLNINQLNATGG
-363 KIGGWDIQDGTL
+363 KIGAWVLDDGALYSERTGVFDGTKHTTMVKL
-375 YSAGSALSDDG
+375 SPLRTISDGEATLADYQYPIQIMEKGEVLFGISETGNIENKGLATLAG
-386 TQLIRTYTILDPTS
+386 R
-400 FTPIE
+400 
-405 IITSERGDYS
+405 
-415 DNDWW
+415 W
-420 RIESTEKLVSSTFDY
+420 RFNA
-435 KMGKLKAMD
+435 G
-444 DSIICGWGITA
+444 
-455 SRIISK
+455 RIISK

-488 ENSKLTFRVDRDG
+488 KNSKQTFRVDQDG
-501 TMYHNDNVLGEVIT
+501 TMYHNANALGEVIT

>member
-1 MAEVK
+1 MATIKAKAE
-6 KPRAQITISRIIDI
+6 ITIFNVKDVK
-20 ESVTRYYK
+20 SVTRYYL
-28 LQSASAAAPS
+28 LQSSTATAPT
-38 KPTDDAAI
+38 KPTTI
-46 PSGWTKTE
+46 NPGGNWKTTE
-54 PVYQNGAT
+54 PSYTDGST
-62 NRLYFVDQTIMTNGS
+62 NTLYFVNLTIMSDGKTFS
-77 IYYSQVSLSSSY
+77 YSDVSKSSSY
-89 EAAKAAWNKANNA
+89 EAAKSAWNKANNAQNTANNA

-114 VPGTVQ
+114 IPGTVQ

-154 LGWSSKSNEKE
+154 LGWSSKSDEKE

-175 QAPVGDSPEYNLKVP
+175 QAPVGDIPEYNLNVP

-202 KYLLTMDDYDIV
+202 KYLLTMDDYDIA

-245 MQPYVKFENIASNTW
+245 MQSYVKFENIASNTW

-338 GEIRTPSGKW
+338 GEIRTPNGRW
-348 DDDGLVTKALFATGG
+348 DDDGLNINQLNATGG
-363 KIGGWDIQDGTL
+363 KIGAWVLDDGALYSERTGVFDGTKYTTMVKL
-375 YSAGSALSDDG
+375 SPLRTISDGEATLADYQYPIQIMAKGEVLFGISETGNIENKGLATLAG
-386 TQLIRTYTILDPTS
+386 R
-400 FTPIE
+400 
-405 IITSERGDYS
+405 
-415 DNDWW
+415 W
-420 RIESTEKLVSSTFDY
+420 RFNA
-435 KMGKLKAMD
+435 G
-444 DSIICGWGITA
+444 
-455 SRIISK
+455 RIISK

-488 ENSKLTFRVDRDG
+488 ENSKMTFRVDRDG
-501 TMYHNDNVLGEVIT
+501 TMYHNNKVLGEVIT

-553 ANGQRGARFATSPT
+553 ANGQRGARFATSST
-567 DYFRESQQMNI
+567 NYFRESQQMNI

-606 IQSSGAALSTIN
+606 IQSSGAALRTIN

>member
-1 MAEVK
+1 MATVK
-6 KPRAQITISRIIDI
+6 AKAEITIFNIKDVK
-20 ESVTRYYK
+20 SVTRYYL
-28 LQSASAAAPS
+28 LQSSTATAPP
-38 KPTDDAAI
+38 KPTTI
-46 PSGWTKTE
+46 NPGSNWKTTE
-54 PVYQNGAT
+54 PSYTDGST
-62 NRLYFVDQTIMTNGS
+62 NTLYFVDLTIMSDGKTFS
-77 IYYSQVSLSSSY
+77 YSDVSKSSSY
-89 EAAKAAWNKANNA
+89 EAAKEAWNKANNA

-114 VPGTVQ
+114 IPGTVQ

-154 LGWSSKSNEKE
+154 LGWSSKSDEKE

-175 QAPVGDSPEYNLKVP
+175 QAPVGDIPEYNLKVP

-202 KYLLTMDDYDIV
+202 KYLLTMDDYDIA

-338 GEIRTPSGKW
+338 GEIRTPNGRW
-348 DDDGLVTKALFATGG
+348 DDDGLNINQLNATGG
-363 KIGGWDIQDGTL
+363 KIGAWVLDDGAL
-375 YSAGSALSDDG
+375 YSERTGVFDGIKYTTMVKLSPLRTISDGEATLADYQYPIQIMEKGEVLFGISETGNIENKGLATLAG
-386 TQLIRTYTILDPTS
+386 R
-400 FTPIE
+400 
-405 IITSERGDYS
+405 
-415 DNDWW
+415 W
-420 RIESTEKLVSSTFDY
+420 RFNA
-435 KMGKLKAMD
+435 G
-444 DSIICGWGITA
+444 
-455 SRIISK
+455 RIISK

-488 ENSKLTFRVDRDG
+488 ENSNQTFRVDRDG
-501 TMYHNDNVLGEVIT
+501 TMYHNNNVLGEVIT

-553 ANGQRGARFATSPT
+553 ANGQRGARFATSST

-593 ANLKTSTKLNLQG
+593 ADLKTSTKLNLQG

>member
-1 MAEVK
+1 MATIKAKAE
-6 KPRAQITISRIIDI
+6 ITIFNVKDVK
-20 ESVTRYYK
+20 SVTRYYL
-28 LQSASAAAPS
+28 LQSSTATAPT
-38 KPTDDAAI
+38 KPTTI
-46 PSGWTKTE
+46 NPGGNWKTTE
-54 PVYQNGAT
+54 PSYTDGST
-62 NRLYFVDQTIMTNGS
+62 NTLYFVNLTIMSDGKTFS
-77 IYYSQVSLSSSY
+77 YSDVSKSSSY
-89 EAAKAAWNKANNA
+89 EAAKSAWNKANNAQNTANNA

-114 VPGTVQ
+114 IPGTVQ

-154 LGWSSKSNEKE
+154 LGWSSKSDEKE

-175 QAPVGDSPEYNLKVP
+175 QAPVGDIPEYNLKVP

-202 KYLLTMDDYDIV
+202 KYLLTMDDYDIA

-338 GEIRTPSGKW
+338 GEIRTPNGRW
-348 DDDGLVTKALFATGG
+348 DDDGLNINQLNATGG
-363 KIGGWDIQDGTL
+363 KIGAWVLDDGALYSERTGVFDGTKYTTMVKL
-375 YSAGSALSDDG
+375 SPLRTISDGEATLADYQYPIQIMEKGEVLFGISETGNIENKGLATLAGRWRFNAG
-386 TQLIRTYTILDPTS
+386 R
-400 FTPIE
+400 
-405 IITSERGDYS
+405 IT
-415 DNDWW
+415 
-420 RIESTEKLVSSTFDY
+420 
-435 KMGKLKAMD
+435 
-444 DSIICGWGITA
+444 
-455 SRIISK
+455 SK

-501 TMYHNDNVLGEVIT
+501 TMYHNNNVLGEVIT

-553 ANGQRGARFATSPT
+553 ANGQRGARFATSST

>member
-54 PVYQNGAT
+54 PAYQNGAT

-89 EAAKAAWNKANNA
+89 EAAKEAWNKANNA

-143 LSQLSEHTYTN
+143 LSQLSEHTYKN

-165 DYQVTFIQDL
+165 DYQVTFTQNL
-175 QAPVGDSPEYNLKVP
+175 QSPVGDRPEYNLKVP
-190 VSFAYSGNPQGM
+190 VSFTYSGNPQGM

-214 GYTASTGKTES
+214 GHIASTGKTES
-225 LKNQSY
+225 LKDQSY

-239 YTKPAT
+239 YTMPSS
-245 MQPYVKFENIASNTW
+245 MQPYVKFENIASNAW
-260 VLSMPESMPM
+260 VLSMPESISL
-270 VKDFRFYMCIAK
+270 VKDFQFYMCIAK
-282 ADGVPSGLTYI
+282 ADGVPSELAYI

-338 GEIRTPSGKW
+338 GEIRTPNGRW
-348 DDDGLVTKALFATGG
+348 DDDGLNINQLNATGG
-363 KIGGWDIQDGTL
+363 KIGAWVLDDGALYSERTGVFDGTKYTTMVKL
-375 YSAGSALSDDG
+375 SPLRTISDGEATLADYQYPIQIMEKGEVLFGISETGNIENKGLATLAG
-386 TQLIRTYTILDPTS
+386 R
-400 FTPIE
+400 
-405 IITSERGDYS
+405 
-415 DNDWW
+415 W
-420 RIESTEKLVSSTFDY
+420 RFNA
-435 KMGKLKAMD
+435 G
-444 DSIICGWGITA
+444 
-455 SRIISK
+455 RIISK

-488 ENSKLTFRVDRDG
+488 KNSKQTFRVDQDG
-501 TMYHNDNVLGEVIT
+501 TMYHNANALGEVIT

>member
-1 MAEVK
+1 MATIKAKAE
-6 KPRAQITISRIIDI
+6 ITIFNVKDVK
-20 ESVTRYYK
+20 SVTRYYL
-28 LQSASAAAPS
+28 LQSSTATAPA
-38 KPTDDAAI
+38 KPTTI
-46 PSGWTKTE
+46 NPGGNWKTTE
-54 PVYQNGAT
+54 PSYKDGST
-62 NRLYFVDQTIMTNGS
+62 NTLYFVDLTIMSDGKTFS
-77 IYYSQVSLSSSY
+77 YSDVSKSSSY
-89 EAAKAAWNKANNA
+89 EAAKSAWNKANNA

-114 VPGTVQ
+114 IPGTVQ

-154 LGWSSKSNEKE
+154 LGWSSKSDEKE

-175 QAPVGDSPEYNLKVP
+175 QAPVGDIPEYNLKVP

-202 KYLLTMDDYDIV
+202 KYLLTMDDYDIA

-338 GEIRTPSGKW
+338 GEIRTPNGRW
-348 DDDGLVTKALFATGG
+348 DDDGLNINQLNATGG
-363 KIGGWDIQDGTL
+363 KIGAWVLDDGAL
-375 YSAGSALSDDG
+375 YSERTGVFDGIKYTTMVKLSPLRTISDGEATLADYQYPIQIMEKGEVLFGISETGNIENKGLATLAG
-386 TQLIRTYTILDPTS
+386 R
-400 FTPIE
+400 
-405 IITSERGDYS
+405 
-415 DNDWW
+415 W
-420 RIESTEKLVSSTFDY
+420 RFNA
-435 KMGKLKAMD
+435 G
-444 DSIICGWGITA
+444 
-455 SRIISK
+455 RIISK

-488 ENSKLTFRVDRDG
+488 ENSNQTFRVDRDG
-501 TMYHNDNVLGEVIT
+501 TMYHNGCLIGEEIASNIITTTPLSNNTWGKTGAVIDLQPGVYVIT
-515 KNVGAKSMSS
+515 GWIYFAKASS
-525 GTWTDTGAS
+525 GKRGIRFINQNNNFIVDS
-534 VTLPAGKYVVNGTV
+534 QHVIVTNNDEIMLNTMST
-548 LFNSA
+548 FT
-553 ANGQRGARFATSPT
+553 ATYNVSI
-567 DYFRESQQMNI
+567 S
-578 AGTTKGVTSVQCSYI
+578 
-593 ANLKTSTKLNLQG
+593 LQG
-606 IQSSGAALSTIN
+606 FQNSGSSLNIKRSILKAV
-618 SYIQAIR
+618 R